1 VVVVVVIV
9 NGDVAEGRAPLSLS
23 LSLSLCHTHSYQDL
37 ARKKRGNRVVSVEAG
52 SFGSIILDLFYW
64 SKFG

>member
-9 NGDVAEGRAPLSLS
+9 NGDVAEGRALSLS